1 MKLGLN
7 AYSFIILMLIAGLAI
22 AAPSDRAS
30 AAMCY
35 WDSVTKTNVCLDN
48 PFSTTTTTKPTTTG
62 TTCAPSESYVDCMMR
77 MNGQVGQTQITTTTG
92 TSGTTQ
98 TGTTPIPFPLPN
110 LLWCVPQRS
119 RSSQRERGR
128 RERCSRRLCIPRRTV
143 CRHDSPGAGGGPHP
157 ASLMITGVPYGTHRI
172 VCIYGSIYGS
182 VTVTIP
188 QSMLLMHYVWVFM
201 Q

>member
-1 MKLGLN
+1 
-7 AYSFIILMLIAGLAI
+7 MLIAGLAI

-98 TGTTPIPFPLPN
+98 TGTTPIPFPPTQPP
-110 LLWCVPQRS
+110 VVRTTAITVIA
-119 RSSQRERGR
+119 REGVV
-128 RERCSRRLCIPRRTV
+128 ENDVAGASVYLDGQYVGMTA
-143 CRHDSPGAGGGPHP
+143 PGAGGGPHP
-157 ASLMITGVPYGTHRI
+157 ASLMITGVPYWYTQN
-172 VCIYGSIYGS
+172 S
-182 VTVTIP
+182 VHIRLHMA
-188 QSMLLMHYVWVFM
+188 Q
-201 Q
+201 